1 MDLMH
6 MGDCKG
12 LCALAFGS
20 MLSMLMENPRLGRVK
35 ADRLMAL
42 EDFRKTWYS
51 PHAGTHQLKKLRV
64 SNFTDS
70 DGWANLTSPT
80 VKTANARAATP
91 MMRDMAVLWFGRGT
105 PIDNAVLRLM
115 SCLAEYYDV
124 LYGEDLFMRD
134 SSVTRIRDICNRL
147 GSDWMGLRNWSALK
161 GKLWW
166 KISPKVHRMQ
176 HTAIYCLAINPRF
189 IQGYSEEAFMGTTSK
204 VWRKSMSG
212 PYQSHVQEVVL
223 LKRAFGV
230 CIRFEM

>member
-1 MDLMH
+1 

-12 LCALAFGS
+12 FCALAFGS
-20 MLSMLMENPRLGRVK
+20 MLSMLMEDPRLGRVK

-51 PHAGTHQLKKLRV
+51 QHPGTHQLKRFRV
-64 SNFTDS
+64 ANFTDS
-70 DGWANLTSPT
+70 YGWANLTSPT
-80 VKTANARAATP
+80 VKAANTRAATP

-134 SSVTRIRDICNRL
+134 SSVARIRDLCNRI
-147 GSDWMGLRNWSALK
+147 GSDWMVLRNWSALN

-166 KISPKVHRMQ
+166 KYHLKCIECNTLQSTVWPSTRDLFRVTLKKPLWARPPKYGVSRCRAHINRM
-176 HTAIYCLAINPRF
+176 CRR
-189 IQGYSEEAFMGTTSK
+189 S
-204 VWRKSMSG
+204 
-212 PYQSHVQEVVL
+212 
-223 LKRAFGV
+223 
-230 CIRFEM
+230 CC